1 MTVGGTFRD
10 LVHEHFNYLHGD
22 FIRSGIVVAE
32 FRIIPG
38 DLIIH
43 RQPPFIPNRLDAG
56 VLDGREAV
64 RHYRQSGDAAGTGAE
79 DFVVMKSHLNFL
91 IAVFIVHIVDD
102 IQCVDI
108 QLSEPVADG
117 VKFFD
122 YIVKF
127 QLFTPAGQKFGSD
140 LLSGNFI
147 PAAVDSVQQSFRQV
161 GSGAKK
167 LHLLSYP
174 HSGNTASDGVIVSEF
189 FPHQVVA
196 FVLDRGG
203 LDRQPGGEPLKV
215 FRKAAA
221 P

>member
-1 MTVGGTFRD
+1 MPVGGAFRD
-10 LVHEHFNYLHGD
+10 LVHEHFNHLHGD

-117 VKFFD
+117 VEFL
-122 YIVKF
+122 I
-127 QLFTPAGQKFGSD
+127 TS
-140 LLSGNFI
+140 SN
-147 PAAVDSVQQSFRQV
+147 SSFLPRQARN
-161 GSGAKK
+161 SGATC
-167 LHLLSYP
+167 SP
-174 HSGNTASDGVIVSEF
+174 VISSG
-189 FPHQVVA
+189 
-196 FVLDRGG
+196 R
-203 LDRQPGGEPLKV
+203 R
-215 FRKAAA
+215 
-221 P
+221 